1 VTHDVSEAFLLDA
14 EVIRI
19 ADGKV
24 VQQGPVDE
32 VLEEERLRLLEQLRE
47 R

>member
-1 VTHDVSEAFLLDA
+1 LLDA

-24 VQQGPVDE
+24 VQQGPVGE
-32 VLEEERLRLLEQLRE
+32 VLAEERLRLLEQLRE